1 MYRVRHPAL
10 RTTLWVFLL
19 LGTLIRPMLVFSCE
33 IHAALFAHAD
43 RPHVHDHAKAVD
55 GSEPDDGHGVH
66 ESMQLGGAAAAVDLV
81 SPFVFIG
88 LRLGAQAIPGGVQS
102 SLRAQYALAPFRPP
116 IA

>member
-1 MYRVRHPAL
+1 MFKVRHPAL
-10 RTTLWVFLL
+10 RNTLWVLLL

-33 IHAALFAHAD
+33 VHAALFAHAD
-43 RPHVHDHAKAVD
+43 RPHVHEHAHPSGAA
-55 GSEPDDGHGVH
+55 EPNDGHGVH

-81 SPFVFIG
+81 APFVFIP
-88 LRLGAQAIPGGVQS
+88 LRTGTQTVPGGAQS